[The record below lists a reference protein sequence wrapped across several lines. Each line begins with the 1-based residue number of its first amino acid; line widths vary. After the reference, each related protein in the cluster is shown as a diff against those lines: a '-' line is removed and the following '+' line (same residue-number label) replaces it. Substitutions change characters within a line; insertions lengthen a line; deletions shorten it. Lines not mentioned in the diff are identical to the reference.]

1 MTTPRC
7 HPDFDGVTVVR
18 AIAIPYAARREPD
31 AAETTRWARLDDD
44 SDDVA
49 TTTAITARTAA
60 AVAAATG
67 AGAALALVTSP
78 PPRPPPPPPA
88 PRPRAPTA
96 PPPAPR
102 PRAPTAPPPR
112 DEALGLRR
120 LASAA
125 RRIALQ
131 RTADDVGRAAAA
143 LAPAVVDGVRAT
155 FLFVDATRGALW
167 APGSD
172 EEHALVGL
180 AGAAVTANRPLILE
194 RAGDDPRHA
203 PAIDDPHSTGGERLA
218 AMPIADADAEIHA
231 VLIVVRAPAA
241 PPFDDADRDLLAAL
255 AARIATVIDAF
266 ALEARADQLAPPPT
280 SPFRAEATAAHAHRK
295 DEGAVLRLTPRWSR
309 FAYWLLVG
317 FATAAVSYLCL
328 ARIDDH
334 AEGPAVVVSE
344 GRTPVTLRTAATVRA
359 VRVAPGD
366 RVRAGQPLAHLDD
379 AAQRADLAATSA
391 ELERGLIDRLEH
403 PDDQAAGATLAG
415 LVARRDRAQA
425 ALDERTLRAP
435 ITGVVADV
443 RIRPG
448 QAALAGHEALAIVDG
463 NPRVGIVALV
473 PAGLAPQIRI
483 GSPLRLSLAGHPG
496 TFETL
501 TVTSVASDATGPS
514 AAAQLLGAEL
524 GDAVPL
530 GGALV
535 AVRAR
540 AERPDFAAGRVRLPY
555 RHGMA
560 GRAAI
565 AIRSQRLITALVP
578 GLEEVFAP

>member
-1 MTTPRC
+1 MTTTRR

-18 AIAIPYAARREPD
+18 AVAIPYAARREPD
-31 AAETTRWARLDDD
+31 AAETTRWERLDSEPEPEPDD
-44 SDDVA
+44 APTTPTTPPA
-49 TTTAITARTAA
+49 TIAAIAA
-60 AVAAATG
+60 AAG
-67 AGAALALVTSP
+67 AGAALALVPSS
-78 PPRPPPPPPA
+78 PPPPPPPS
-88 PRPRAPTA
+88 PRL
-96 PPPAPR
+96 
-102 PRAPTAPPPR
+102 RAPTAPPPR
-112 DEALGLRR
+112 DEAHALRR

-143 LAPAVVDGVRAT
+143 LAPTVVDGVRAT
-155 FLFVDATRGALW
+155 FLFVDAARGALW

-172 EEHALVGL
+172 DEHPLAGL
-180 AGAAVTANRPLILE
+180 AGAAVTAQAPLILE

-203 PAIDDPHSTGGERLA
+203 PAIDDPDSTGAERLA

-231 VLIVVRAPAA
+231 VLIVIRAPAA
-241 PPFDDADRDLLAAL
+241 PPFDDADKELLAAL

-266 ALEARADQLAPPPT
+266 ALEARADQLAPPPA
-280 SPFRAEATAAHAHRK
+280 SPFRPEAIAAHEHRK

-309 FAYWLLVG
+309 VAYWLLVA
-317 FATAAVSYLCL
+317 FAAAAITYLCL
-328 ARIDDH
+328 AHIDDH

-344 GRTPVTLRTAATVRA
+344 GRTPVTLRSAATIRA
-359 VRVAPGD
+359 VLVAPGD
-366 RVRAGQPLAHLDD
+366 RVTVDQPLAQLDD
-379 AAQRADLAATSA
+379 AAPRADLAAASA
-391 ELERGLIDRLEH
+391 ELELRLIDRLER
-403 PDDQAAGATLAG
+403 PDDPAASAALAA
-415 LVARRDRAQA
+415 LVTRRDRAQA

-435 ITGVVADV
+435 VAGVVADV

-448 QAALAGHEALAIVDG
+448 QAVAAGHEALAIVDG
-463 NPRVGIVALV
+463 TARASVVALV

-501 TVTSVASDATGPS
+501 TVTSVARDATGPS
-514 AAAQLLGAEL
+514 GAAQLLGAEL

-540 AERPDFAAGRVRLPY
+540 ADRPDFAAGRVRLPY

-565 AIRSQRLITALVP
+565 AIRSQRLITALIP